1 MSEFSNSRTRSARQ
15 SVEAFPIIAAW
26 GFAPLRI
33 AFRLPML
40 VLWTLGCYG
49 ALLCLWPVGLYSGER
64 RRRWSKKVARTW
76 LEVFPRTIGMRITAE
91 GKPPAGQF
99 FLVCNHIS
107 WVDFIAMNAQ
117 FDSRCVTMAEMGG
130 MPFVGRI
137 VSALNPIYVHRV
149 RKDTSR
155 VLGEITDALRAGES
169 IHMAPE
175 GVISPG
181 REVRRFHAALLESA
195 VVSRMPVHYASLTYR
210 TPEGSPPPSM
220 SVIFGPDPHYKT
232 PEGRIPDSELEAWG
246 PEKSFFVH
254 LLGLLALPYHEIV
267 VRFAARPIWAEDRFT
282 LANNLQAAVQR
293 IFTPVS

>member
-1 MSEFSNSRTRSARQ
+1 MSEFSDSRAREARQ
-15 SVEAFPIIAAW
+15 TVESFPTIAAW

-33 AFRLPML
+33 AFRLPVMG
-40 VLWTLGCYG
+40 LWTIGCYL
-49 ALLCLWPVGLYSGER
+49 ALLALLPLSLFSPAR
-64 RRRWSKKVARTW
+64 HRRWSKKVARTW
-76 LEVFPRTIGMRITAE
+76 IEIFPRTIGMRITAE
-91 GKPPAGQF
+91 GKPPKGQF

-107 WVDFIAMNAQ
+107 WVDFISMNSQ

-130 MPFVGRI
+130 MPILGRI
-137 VSALNPIYVHRV
+137 VSAMNPIYVHRV
-149 RKDTSR
+149 RKDTTR
-155 VLGEITDALRAGES
+155 VLTEITDSLRAGES

-181 REVRRFHAALLESA
+181 REVRRFHASLLESA
-195 VVSRMPVHYASLTYR
+195 IVTRTPVHYASLTYR
-210 TPEGSPPPSM
+210 TPDGSPPPSM
-220 SVIFGPDPHYKT
+220 SMVFGPDPHYKT

-246 PEKSFFVH
+246 PQKSFFVH

-267 VRFAARPIWAEDRFT
+267 VRFAPKPIWAEDRFT